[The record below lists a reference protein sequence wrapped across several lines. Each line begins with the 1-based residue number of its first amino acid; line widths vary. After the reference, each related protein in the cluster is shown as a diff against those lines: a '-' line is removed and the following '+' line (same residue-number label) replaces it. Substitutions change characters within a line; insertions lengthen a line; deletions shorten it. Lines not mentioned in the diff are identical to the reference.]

1 MTITQQ
7 LEKRRWT
14 VDKKIPIAFLLSVSS
29 GLLLQT
35 IILVIVATTW
45 VNELRATQEREA
57 AARRNLESRILAIEQ
72 LKLGETL
79 VELRTKLKGQNA
91 LLLRI
96 DQRMMSVIEGQRN
109 GR

>member
-7 LEKRRWT
+7 LEKRHWT
-14 VDKKIPIAFLLSVSS
+14 VDKKIPIAFLLSVAS

-79 VELRTKLKGQNA
+79 VELRTKLEGQNA